1 MMIKERIKLFSGRIY
16 GVNRKRLKIV
26 TMRES
31 MLAKPKDEEMKI
43 NRGGGAAP
51 FKERKNK

>member
-1 MMIKERIKLFSGRIY
+1 MVIKERIKLFAGRIY
-16 GVNRKRLKIV
+16 EMNWKRLKIV

-31 MLAKPKDEEMKI
+31 MLAKLKDEEAKI

-51 FKERKNK
+51 FKDRKNK